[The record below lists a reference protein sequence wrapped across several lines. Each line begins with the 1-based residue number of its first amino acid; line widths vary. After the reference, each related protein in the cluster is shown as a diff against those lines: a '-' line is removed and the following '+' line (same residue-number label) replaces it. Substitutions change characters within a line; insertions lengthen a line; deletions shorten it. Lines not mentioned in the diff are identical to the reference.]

1 MLPISEFHYRR
12 RVTFPETD
20 ATGIVHF
27 SNFFRYVEEAE
38 TAMWRVSGLLPA
50 MMAGDHWW
58 PRVQASFDYKR
69 PLRFEDEFDVHLRIA
84 GRTGKTLTYAA
95 TITRAGELIAAGQLT
110 VICAVKKPDGTLKA
124 VDMPPDVAAR
134 FAIAEEGTRSDQ

>member
-1 MLPISEFHYRR
+1 MLPITEFHYAR

-38 TAMWRVSGLLPA
+38 TAMWRASGLSLT
-50 MMAGDHWW
+50 MMGGDYWW

-69 PLRFEDEFDVHLRIA
+69 PLRFEDEFDVHVRIA
-84 GRTGKTLTYAA
+84 ARTGKTLTYAA
-95 TITRAGELIAAGQLT
+95 TITKGGELIGTGQLT
-110 VICAVKKPDGTLKA
+110 VICAVRKPDGTLKA
-124 VDMPPDVAAR
+124 AEMPPDVTAR
-134 FAIAEEGTRSDQ
+134 LAVAEE